1 MLKNKKIHVWVTN
14 SKLENNNF
22 HCELLIRW
30 LNFYFSTFELLTWSL
45 LILEIQLYLC
55 NIPFG
60 DHQEKTNPF
69 FWLHTESNYLN
80 IIGHCFPSGICYL
93 PENLGLKV
101 ELSISMCRKYW
112 LSNWTMVN
120 LIISSKFYFLKLK
133 LLTES
138 IAHMKMAE

>member
-1 MLKNKKIHVWVTN
+1 MVELLFFHFRVTN
-14 SKLENNNF
+14 
-22 HCELLIRW
+22 LIPADIG
-30 LNFYFSTFELLTWSL
+30 NSP
-45 LILEIQLYLC
+45 C

-80 IIGHCFPSGICYL
+80 IIGHCFPSGIYYL